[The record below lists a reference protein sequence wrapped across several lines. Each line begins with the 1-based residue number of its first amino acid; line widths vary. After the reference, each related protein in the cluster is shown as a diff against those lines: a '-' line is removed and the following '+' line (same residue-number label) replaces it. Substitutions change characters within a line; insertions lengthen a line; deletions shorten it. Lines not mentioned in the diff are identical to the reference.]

1 MTVNIAGMGWVTP
14 LGRGLDDIAKAIE
27 AGTPIT
33 EEPLESPKTGSLF
46 ASARVP
52 EAIVADATRVP
63 RLRRSSAISHF
74 AIAAAMDA
82 AAQFGGDLSS
92 APVMFSSS
100 DGGIVYTR
108 RFYAD
113 IAASDEATG
122 SPLLFPETVYNAPA
136 SHVAAQF
143 GTNGEALTFVGDST
157 SAIAALRAAWLMLAS
172 GEAETSLVV
181 SAEELDWMSGEAYR
195 RWRIGRYFQSS
206 RTGAVLADGAA
217 ALVLRANDGDL
228 CIREV
233 HPGETYG
240 DLRGLPSALEKVLR
254 ETTRESIPDLIV
266 ASGSGTSFDRVEA
279 GVVTS
284 LFPGVRVTH
293 PRKTLGEAQSCSALQ
308 QVLFAAQA
316 LRSGSAKCALVSVVG
331 FNGQVS
337 AALVTR
343 ADEESLARK
352 ARP

>member
-1 MTVNIAGMGWVTP
+1 MNVNIAGMGWVTP
-14 LGRGLDDIAKAIE
+14 LGRGLDEVAQAIE
-27 AGTPIT
+27 AGIPVA

-46 ASARVP
+46 AAARVP
-52 EAIVADATRVP
+52 EAVVADATRVP

-82 AAQFGGDLSS
+82 AAQFGGDLS
-92 APVMFSSS
+92 AVPVMFSSS
-100 DGGIVYTR
+100 DGGIIYTR

-113 IAASDEATG
+113 IAANDTSTG

-143 GTNGEALTFVGDST
+143 GSNGEALTFVGDST
-157 SAIAALRAAWLMLAS
+157 SALAALRTAWLMIAS

-181 SAEELDWMSGEAYR
+181 SAEELDWMSGEAYH

-206 RTGAVLADGAA
+206 RNGAVLAEGAA
-217 ALVLRANDGDL
+217 ALVLRAGDGDL
-228 CIREV
+228 RIRNV
-233 HPGETYG
+233 HAGETYG
-240 DLRGLPSALEKVLR
+240 DMRGLAPALEKVLR
-254 ETTRESIPDLIV
+254 ETAGTSTPDLLV
-266 ASGSGTSFDRVEA
+266 ASGSGTRLDRIETEVIGA
-279 GVVTS
+279 
-284 LFPGVRVTH
+284 LFPGIRVTH

-316 LRSGSAKCALVSVVG
+316 LRSGFAKSALVSVVG

-337 AALVTR
+337 AALLTR
-343 ADEESLARK
+343 AD
-352 ARP
+352 

>member
-1 MTVNIAGMGWVTP
+1 MNVNIAGMGWVTP
-14 LGRGLDDIAKAIE
+14 LGRGLDEVALAIE
-27 AGTPIT
+27 AGTPVV

-46 ASARVP
+46 AAARVP
-52 EAIVADATRVP
+52 EAVVADATRVP

-82 AAQFGGDLSS
+82 AAQSGGDLSA

-113 IAASDEATG
+113 IAANDTATG

-143 GTNGEALTFVGDST
+143 GSNGEALTFVGDST
-157 SAIAALRAAWLMLAS
+157 SALAALRTGWLMLAS

-181 SAEELDWMSGEAYR
+181 SAEELDWMSGEAYH

-206 RTGAVLADGAA
+206 RTGAVLAEGAA
-217 ALVLRANDGDL
+217 ALVLRAGDGNL
-228 CIREV
+228 RIRNV
-233 HPGETYG
+233 HAGKTYG
-240 DLRGLPSALEKVLR
+240 DMRGLAPVLEKVLR
-254 ETTRESIPDLIV
+254 ETAGTSRPDLLV
-266 ASGSGTSFDRVEA
+266 ASGSGTRLDRIETEVIGA
-279 GVVTS
+279 
-284 LFPGVRVTH
+284 LFPEIRVTH

-308 QVLFAAQA
+308 QVLFAAHA

-337 AALVTR
+337 AVLLTR
-343 ADEESLARK
+343 AD
-352 ARP
+352 